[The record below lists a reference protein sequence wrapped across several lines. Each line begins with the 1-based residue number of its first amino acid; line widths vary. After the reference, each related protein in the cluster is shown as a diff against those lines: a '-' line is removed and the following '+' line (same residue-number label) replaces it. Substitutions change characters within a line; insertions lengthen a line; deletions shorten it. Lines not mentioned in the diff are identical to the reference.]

1 MMATVHIST
10 DTPRS
15 EVLPDEPRALNH
27 GEAES
32 RPNDDTVTSE
42 TAKNPWKPFVPP
54 LWMRPSIVQTILA
67 SMKFRKRGPNPML
80 DAAEDRIIDCEDGV
94 KLLGSYSPHPD
105 NKALVIFLHGWEGS
119 QDSTYVVSGGRH
131 VYNQGASV
139 FRLNYRDHG
148 DSHHLN
154 EGLFYSTL
162 FNEVFDA
169 VKQAAELAKGAPVY
183 IVGFSLGGNFALR
196 IARSLRDL
204 TIKNLE
210 HIFAISPVADPWG
223 AAPLVD
229 LNFIYRW
236 YFLKKW
242 TGSLRKK
249 QELFPHLYDFD
260 HILAEKKVL
269 DITEKLLPAY
279 SEYKT
284 MESYFNAYRVDP
296 HDLAYCP
303 VPISIITSSD
313 DAIIPEEDIEKL
325 VLNKNARRIVH
336 DYGGHNGF
344 FQSLRGPTW
353 YDDYMSELIFGPK

>member
-1 MMATVHIST
+1 MIDTD

-15 EVLPDEPRALNH
+15 EILPDKSPKAVN
-27 GEAES
+27 AA
-32 RPNDDTVTSE
+32 DSE
-42 TAKNPWKPFVPP
+42 TSTSKQLWKPFLPP
-54 LWMRPSIVQTILA
+54 WWMRSSLVQTALA

-80 DAAEDRIIDCEDGV
+80 DAAEDRIMECDDGV
-94 KLLGSYSPHPD
+94 RLLGSYSPHPE

-119 QDSTYVVSGGRH
+119 QNSTYVVAGGRH

-169 VKQAAELAKGAPVY
+169 VKQAAELSNGAPVY

-204 TIKNLE
+204 KIKNLK

-223 AAPLVD
+223 AAPLIDVNW
-229 LNFIYRW
+229 LYRY

-242 TGSLRKK
+242 RRSLRKK
-249 QELFPHLYDFD
+249 QALFPDLYDFD
-260 HILAEKKVL
+260 DILGEKKVL
-269 DITEKLLPAY
+269 GMTQKLLPTY
-279 SEYKT
+279 SKYKT

-325 VLNKNARRIVH
+325 VLNDNARRIVH
-336 DYGGHNGF
+336 HYGGHNGF
-344 FQSLRGPTW
+344 FLSLGGPTW
-353 YDDYMSELIFGPK
+353 YDDYMSELIFGTE